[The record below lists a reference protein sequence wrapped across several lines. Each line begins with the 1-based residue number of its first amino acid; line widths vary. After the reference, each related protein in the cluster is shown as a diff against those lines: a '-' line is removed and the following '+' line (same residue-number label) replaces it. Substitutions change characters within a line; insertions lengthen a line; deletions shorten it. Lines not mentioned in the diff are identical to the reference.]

1 MGHFPKQ
8 ALIATLLVCLGPGGV
23 AASSQEQLLSQCLT
37 ATGASEEETILGF
50 HREFRFALAA
60 DDPTYLT
67 LLSRYPL
74 RVNDSGVRID
84 IEDAA
89 SLYSKVDAVFPEVL
103 RSRVLDTDPKDVIC
117 NSGGIGYG
125 NGLLWAGVR
134 RDGDAERFEIYSVNL
149 PDAATGRSPG
159 VRFVCRTTEFRSVV
173 DRRNDGSFRFRSWNT
188 PRPINEPPDLE
199 LLSGRSD
206 IEGTGVCA
214 HRIFWFEDQDATYS
228 VSEIGCSKAS
238 PPDHA
243 VGVFSMG
250 SGGVEMTSGW
260 CY

>member
-1 MGHFPKQ
+1 MGHFPKH
-8 ALIATLLVCLGPGGV
+8 ALIAILLVCIGPGTV
-23 AASSQEQLLSQCLT
+23 AASAQEQLLSQCLT
-37 ATGASEEETILGF
+37 ATGASEEETILTF
-50 HREFRFALAA
+50 HHELRLALAA
-60 DDPTYLT
+60 EDPTYLT

-74 RVNDSGVRID
+74 RVNDGGVRID
-84 IEDAA
+84 IADAA
-89 SLYSKVDAVFPEVL
+89 TLYSKVDAVFPEVL
-103 RSRVLDTDPKDVIC
+103 RSRVLDTDPMDVIC
-117 NSGGIGYG
+117 ASGGIGYG
-125 NGLLWAGVR
+125 NGLLWADVR
-134 RDGDAERFEIYSVNL
+134 RDRDTERFEIYSVNV
-149 PDAATGRSPG
+149 PDAATGRPPG

-173 DRRNDGSFRFRSWNT
+173 DGRVDGSFRFRSWNT

-199 LLSGRSD
+199 LLSERSD

-228 VSEIGCSKAS
+228 VSEIGCSEAS

-250 SGGVEMTSGW
+250 SGGVEMASGW

>member
-1 MGHFPKQ
+1 MRRPSSSKS
-8 ALIATLLVCLGPGGV
+8 LLLGSFFISITNTRAREGDCPR
-23 AASSQEQLLSQCLT
+23 LS
-37 ATGASEEETILGF
+37 
-50 HREFRFALAA
+50 
-60 DDPTYLT
+60 
-67 LLSRYPL
+67 
-74 RVNDSGVRID
+74 
-84 IEDAA
+84 AA
-89 SLYSKVDAVFPEVL
+89 SLYSKADTVFPEVL
-103 RSRVLDTDPKDVIC
+103 RSRVLDTDTNDIIC

-125 NGLLWAGVR
+125 NGLLWANVR

-173 DRRNDGSFRFRSWNT
+173 DRRADGSFRFRSWNT

-199 LLSGRSD
+199 LFSGRSD

>member
-8 ALIATLLVCLGPGGV
+8 VLIAILLGCLGPGGV
-23 AASSQEQLLSQCLT
+23 ASSSQEPLLSHCLK
-37 ATGASEEETILGF
+37 ATGASEEETILAF
-50 HREFRFALAA
+50 HNELRLALAA

-74 RVNDSGVRID
+74 RVYDSGAGID
-84 IEDAA
+84 IADAA
-89 SLYSKVDAVFPEVL
+89 SLYSKADTVFPEAL
-103 RSRVLDTDPKDVIC
+103 RSRVLDTDPNDVIC

-125 NGLLWAGVR
+125 NGLLWANVR
-134 RDGDAERFEIYSVNL
+134 RDGDTERFEIYSVNL
-149 PDAATGRSPG
+149 PDAVTGRSPG
-159 VRFVCRTTEFRSVV
+159 VRFVCRTAEFRNVV
-173 DRRNDGSFRFRSWNT
+173 DRRADGSFRFRTWNT
-188 PRPINEPPDLE
+188 PRLISESPDLE

-206 IEGTGVCA
+206 MEGTGVCA

-243 VGVFSMG
+243 VGVFSMR
-250 SGGVEMTSGW
+250 SGGVERASGW
-260 CY
+260 CF